1 MQKTPQTRKSSEEF
15 FTLIELLVVIAIIAI
30 LASML
35 LPALQKARKAAQ
47 KIACVNSEKQWGLE
61 MVLYAQENESYY
73 PTRLE
78 GSGTTARYWHQ
89 ILGVNDYNYRATQKY
104 MPCPACRSLPGA
116 TSQYGVYGGFNYGY
130 NYFFDKYLKEQQ
142 VVLPSETLILGDNQT
157 KTDTNT
163 DWNLIFPRG
172 AGANEGTV
180 RDLRHERQINI
191 VWFDQHVSTITHQEL
206 YAKGQAP
213 TTADANAWSY
223 YWWYGNKRRQP

>member
-1 MQKTPQTRKSSEEF
+1 MQKEPQKSTHRNDF

-30 LASML
+30 LAAML

-61 MVLYAQENESYY
+61 MAMYAQENESHY
-73 PTRLE
+73 PNRLE

-89 ILGVNDYNYRATQKY
+89 QMGMNDFNYRATQKY
-104 MPCPACRSLPGA
+104 LPCPSCRSLPP
-116 TSQYGVYGGFNYGY
+116 TSASAYGRYGGFTYGY
-130 NYFFDKYLKEQQ
+130 NYFLTTYLKEQQ
-142 VVLPSETLILGDNQT
+142 IVLPSETLILGDNQF
-157 KTDTNT
+157 KTDGNT

-180 RDLRHERQINI
+180 RDLRHDRQINI

-206 YAKGQAP
+206 FLKGVAP

-223 YWWYGNKRRQP
+223 YWWYGNKRR